1 VTKENP
7 FMIGDTDYGDPA
19 NLRALREEL
28 IDTRNHVLGSEVFDP
43 QFAVLLSHTIGVIG
57 AFTDEKHGKEE
68 KRDVPA

>member
-1 VTKENP
+1 VTEENP
-7 FMIGDTDYGDPA
+7 FMIGDIDYGDPA

-28 IDTRNHVLGSEVFDP
+28 IDTRNRVLESDEFNP
-43 QFAVLLSHTIGVIG
+43 KFAVLLSHTIGVIG